1 MYLYRNKYHE
11 KLMSA
16 APYPIKTED
25 ELVFSFVSEG
35 PKGRIVKIVKYQEI
49 LPGIFNL
56 AFGDQIPA
64 SNDLDDTVNS
74 NNEDLPK
81 IIATVM
87 ATVEI
92 FFDRLPDKI
101 IYFEGSTGHRT
112 NLYHRVIKNY
122 RHLFEEN
129 MYFYGGK
136 TGQPIEPFSAE
147 KTYNFFTIS
156 KFPLI

>member
-1 MYLYRNKYHE
+1 MYLYQDKYAE

-16 APYPIKTED
+16 TPYPIKTED

-35 PKGRIVKIVKYQEI
+35 PKGRIVKIVKYQEFM
-49 LPGIFNL
+49 PGIYNL
-56 AFGDQIPA
+56 AFGDQIQD
-64 SNDLDDTVNS
+64 SNDFDDNVNS

-92 FFDRLPDKI
+92 FLDQLPDKI
-101 IYFEGSTGHRT
+101 IYFEGSTSHRT
-112 NLYHRVIKNY
+112 NLYHRIIKNY

-136 TGQPIEPFSAE
+136 TGHPLELFLPSIA
-147 KTYNFFTIS
+147 YDFFIIS
-156 KFPLI
+156 KFPLL